1 MASELSA
8 NIELLNANQQF
19 GKFVSQ
25 NLFLSTFKRSKE
37 EWRKCLEGK
46 AKKSDLA
53 KDFLAALDTKKPS
66 QTSAGQRASV
76 KKRKEVKEEEEDEF
90 VIDKVGEYG
99 LDTKPEV
106 KQEEDEE
113 PP

>member
-1 MASELSA
+1 M
-8 NIELLNANQQF
+8 
-19 GKFVSQ
+19 SQ
-25 NLFLSTFKRSKE
+25 NLFLSTFKRSRE
-37 EWRKCLEGK
+37 EWRKCCEGK

-66 QTSAGQRASV
+66 QTSADQKPSV

-106 KQEEDEE
+106 KQEEEGGEE
-113 PP
+113 PPAKKSKKKKKTKSYLDDL

>member
-1 MASELSA
+1 M
-8 NIELLNANQQF
+8 
-19 GKFVSQ
+19 
-25 NLFLSTFKRSKE
+25 
-37 EWRKCLEGK
+37 EGK

-66 QTSAGQRASV
+66 QTPDQKPSV

-106 KQEEDEE
+106 KQEEEGEEE
-113 PP
+113 PLAKKSKKKKKTKSYLDDL

>member
-1 MASELSA
+1 M
-8 NIELLNANQQF
+8 
-19 GKFVSQ
+19 
-25 NLFLSTFKRSKE
+25 
-37 EWRKCLEGK
+37 EGK

-76 KKRKEVKEEEEDEF
+76 KKRKEVKEEEGDEF

-106 KQEEDEE
+106 KQEVEEE
-113 PP
+113 PPAKKSKKKKKTKSYLDDL